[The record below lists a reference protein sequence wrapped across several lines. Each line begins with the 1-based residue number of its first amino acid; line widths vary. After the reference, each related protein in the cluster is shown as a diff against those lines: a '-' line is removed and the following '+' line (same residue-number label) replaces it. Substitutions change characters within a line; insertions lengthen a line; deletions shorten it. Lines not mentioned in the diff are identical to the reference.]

1 MSQENMNVARRI
13 ADGFEAQDFDAVRRN
28 FDSNIEWYE
37 DPSFPEAG
45 VYRGIDAVA
54 EYARQFR
61 SEFAELR
68 YEVVELLEANAHVI
82 ARMKVAWKG
91 KVERGG
97 LFPRR
102 MVGLRVQGRQG
113 DPLLL
118 VSSPKRSPR
127 SRRAAGVGA
136 LAPLHSA

>member
-68 YEVVELLEANAHVI
+68 T
-82 ARMKVAWKG
+82 
-91 KVERGG
+91 
-97 LFPRR
+97 
-102 MVGLRVQGRQG
+102 VGLRVQGRQG

-127 SRRAAGVGA
+127 SRRAAGVGHRNAPERQAYPIRKLARVSGRDCAA
-136 LAPLHSA
+136 LAQSSSPD

>member
-28 FDSNIEWYE
+28 FDSKIEWYE

-82 ARMKVAWKG
+82 AKMKVAGKGRSSGADFAQDAWWVYEFRDG
-91 KVERGG
+91 KVIRCYSY
-97 LFPRR
+97 LRR
-102 MVGLRVQGRQG
+102 SEALEAAGLRE
-113 DPLLL
+113 
-118 VSSPKRSPR
+118 
-127 SRRAAGVGA
+127 
-136 LAPLHSA
+136 